1 MQLSIQRFR
10 NPRQEKTSSSQI
22 TMQKTVWV
30 CDVCDE
36 PDRYRRLDRNNKSPT
51 TSADDS
57 VEIHP
62 PHPTGA
68 TLTSFVCL
76 LYKFYVKKVIS
87 RWL

>member
-1 MQLSIQRFR
+1 M
-10 NPRQEKTSSSQI
+10 K
-22 TMQKTVWV
+22 KTVWI

-51 TSADDS
+51 ASADDS

-62 PHPTGA
+62 PYPTGA

-76 LYKFYVKKVIS
+76 LYKFYVKE
-87 RWL
+87 L